1 MCMTWLGHSCKSL
14 ITAHGLHG
22 ALQVNDLTMLH
33 ASSWG
38 VPATPWAQGGPRSD
52 TRDLCRHWRKGPIDP
67 SVGETPSIGNAS
79 ELWVA
84 DGVMILECSTTPQ
97 VEVWAWR
104 YDNLSGALPMD
115 NALGQKWHK
124 SHARDCLGWNMHNF
138 LGICPN
144 GASEGSIGI
153 YRHSRCHLSGCLL
166 DLHNKCKSY
175 GGLKL
180 LGDYTSTAKGNCYLM
195 VG

>member
-1 MCMTWLGHSCKSL
+1 MPHHEECPQHHGHKGDPGVTPGTCAAIGERAQL
-14 ITAHGLHG
+14 IL
-22 ALQVNDLTMLH
+22 V
-33 ASSWG
+33 W
-38 VPATPWAQGGPRSD
+38 V
-52 TRDLCRHWRKGPIDP
+52 K
-67 SVGETPSIGNAS
+67 TPSIGNAS